1 MIYGTI
7 FSLQNELI
15 TTKPYMMKATK
26 GIEAV
31 LNAKGTL
38 YQSYHQGWTKALEN
52 FEKSR
57 LDFGIKT
64 KNFYRLHDN

>member
-1 MIYGTI
+1 MVR
-7 FSLQNELI
+7 FFLWENEPI
-15 TTKPYMMKATK
+15 TTKPYTMKATK
-26 GIEAV
+26 GIEAA

-57 LDFGIKT
+57 LDLGFKP
-64 KNFYRLHDN
+64 KHFYRLHEN